1 VSSVA
6 NCSKRKTTRDTEDT
20 EFAQRNQI
28 KSPMQKPI
36 TLTGSLTGNRLTAV
50 YPASAMRLLR
60 VFKSTFFDIRLG
72 TFVLFIFLLSLST
85 GCRSQA
91 TSDTGADE
99 AALRKLDD
107 EWSKAAGAR
116 DVEKTISYYSDD
128 AVVMPPNIPTL
139 TGKEPIRSLWKS
151 MLDSPSFSGGWKV
164 TKVEVARSGDLA
176 YVSGNYEFNEKDESG
191 KPITDKGKYL
201 EVWKKQ
207 ADGSWKCVADMFN
220 SDMPSG
226 GVGG

>member
-1 VSSVA
+1 MSRS
-6 NCSKRKTTRDTEDT
+6 
-20 EFAQRNQI
+20 
-28 KSPMQKPI
+28 
-36 TLTGSLTGNRLTAV
+36 
-50 YPASAMRLLR
+50 LLR
-60 VFKSTFFDIRLG
+60 VSTFACSL
-72 TFVLFIFLLSLST
+72 FLLSLSIA
-85 GCRSQA
+85 CQSQA
-91 TSDTGADE
+91 DTRAGDE

-107 EWSKAAGAR
+107 EWSRAAGSR

-139 TGKEPIRSLWKS
+139 SGKEPIRALWKS

-176 YVSGNYEFNEKDESG
+176 YVSGNYEFNEKDDGG

-207 ADGSWKCVADMFN
+207 GDGNWKCVADMFS
-220 SDMPSG
+220 SDLP
-226 GVGG
+226 VAPAEK